1 MNNITQQYKAKS
13 NTELQHL
20 YKKHDVEAVLIEER
34 IEWAKLVW
42 KSNDI
47 MIMVLNRKPNSVR
60 PLRRLKTKMN
70 K

>member
-1 MNNITQQYKAKS
+1 MNITQQYKIKS

-20 YKKHDVEAVLIEER
+20 YKKHDGEAVLIDRR

-42 KSNDI
+42 RSNDT
-47 MIMVLNRKPNSVR
+47 MIMVLNQKPNSVR

-70 K
+70 G